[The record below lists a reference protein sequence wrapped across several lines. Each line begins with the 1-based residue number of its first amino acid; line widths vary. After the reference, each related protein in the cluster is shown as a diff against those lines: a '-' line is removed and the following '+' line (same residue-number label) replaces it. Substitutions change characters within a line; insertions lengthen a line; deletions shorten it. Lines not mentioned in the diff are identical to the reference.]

1 MIYAACLPDELQI
14 VNGGLYCDNWH
25 LQPVVQ
31 SGFDHL
37 VIDSQ
42 GFKAG
47 LSATLSIFAI
57 GFVVGVVISLL
68 KKAR

>member
-1 MIYAACLPDELQI
+1 MIYAACLPDELHVI
-14 VNGGLYCDNWH
+14 DGGLYCDNWH
-25 LQPVVQ
+25 YQPVVQ

-37 VIDSQ
+37 SIDSQ
-42 GFKAG
+42 EFKAG
-47 LSATLSIFAI
+47 LSSTLAIFAI